1 MTTLGAAVQQA
12 LIKAGVGPQG
22 ASPRLPNGFF
32 TLPGGTTVTAAMYF
46 LSTYQWNT
54 NSLNGWI
61 QWRPAAAT
69 ASNADDI
76 RRITTL
82 DPTDGTYTIAASVA
96 DTTATSEDI
105 FILPPWLHPQ
115 RIIDAANYALEKIY
129 SENTEPLST
138 KPTGTGISDPGFQ
151 NVATS
156 AYSTSN
162 ASFAKETT
170 ANSMYVMQG
179 FGSGKV
185 TLSADNG
192 YAYQRFDCHPGE
204 PFRVYAA
211 AACTAGD
218 DAVLTAYDQTGSASI
233 DSVTHAYSTFNWSVI
248 RDSFPATG
256 SGDQVLEVRFGG
268 LANADVIY
276 YGSQCVLFPDRASLF
291 LDTKWDNDFKATSL
305 FSKQFTGSTPT
316 SNVYPNAAA
325 RLVPI
330 PSSDYE
336 FSFERG
342 GPNPTAIHWNENA
355 QRKWYE
361 WPVMI
366 SGRRP
371 WADFT
376 TALTLSSWATD
387 IPGVDKDLF
396 ANYLGAELFG
406 MVDILEA
413 DARNST
419 RLAKFNYELQ
429 ATASQFHKTGPARSR
444 SFRPFA
450 SAP

>member
-32 TLPGGTTVTAAMYF
+32 TLPGATTVTAAMYF

-54 NSLNGWI
+54 NSLNGHI
-61 QWRPAAAT
+61 QWRPLAAT

-82 DPTDGTYTIAASVA
+82 DPTAGTYTIAASVA
-96 DTTATSEDI
+96 DTTATGEDI

-138 KPTGTGISDPGFQ
+138 KPTGTDISDPGFQ

-156 AYSTSN
+156 AYGTSN
-162 ASFAKETT
+162 ASFAKETA

-185 TLSADNG
+185 TLSGDGG
-192 YAYQRFDCHPGE
+192 YAYQRFDTHPGE

-211 AACTAGD
+211 SAATPGD
-218 DAVLTAYDQTGSASI
+218 EAALTAYDLTGSAAI
-233 DSVTHAYSTFNWSVI
+233 EAITHQYATFNWSVI
-248 RDSFPATG
+248 RGTFPATG

-268 LANADVIY
+268 TNNTDVIY
-276 YGSQCVLFPDRASLF
+276 YGSQCVLFPERARLF
-291 LDTKWDNDFKATSL
+291 LDTKWDSDFKATSL
-305 FSKQFTGSTPT
+305 MSVRLKGSTPT
-316 SNVYPNAAA
+316 DSVFPHASADFI
-325 RLVPI
+325 PI
-330 PSSDYE
+330 PASDYS

-342 GPNPTAIHWNENA
+342 GPNPTAIHWHNDA
-355 QRKWYE
+355 QRHWYE
-361 WPVMI
+361 HPVMI

-376 TALTLSSWATD
+376 TALTLSSWSTD
-387 IPGVDKDLF
+387 IPGIDKDLF
-396 ANYLGAELFG
+396 DAYLRAELFS
-406 MVDILEA
+406 MHDILRA
-413 DARNST
+413 DAENQT
-419 RLAKFNYELQ
+419 RLARANYDLQ
-429 ATASQFHKTGPARSR
+429 AVASQFHKTGPARTR
-444 SFRPFA
+444 SFRSFA